1 MLKSVLACQHGS
13 ALTIDIVSRR
23 VPTVKVRLAGICSSL
38 KSTYID
44 TSEFLRM
51 SRLYFA
57 YLR

>member
-1 MLKSVLACQHGS
+1 MLEFVLACQHGS
-13 ALTIDIVSRR
+13 ALTIDLVSRR

-44 TSEFLRM
+44 TSST

>member
-1 MLKSVLACQHGS
+1 MLEYVFACQHGS
-13 ALTIDIVSRR
+13 ALTIDLVSQR

-44 TSEFLRM
+44 TSEFLRT
-51 SRLYFA
+51 SRLYFV